1 MGTSPAGVH
10 HHNEFVPLG
19 AVSDGQLDLTQGV
32 LAGGRATIN
41 TAEYV
46 SVTSREAAA
55 ELYSRGR
62 WIAQLVSDERFI
74 KIHIFKK
81 SRW

>member
-1 MGTSPAGVH
+1 MNAGYGGSVGTSPAGVH

-46 SVTSREAAA
+46 SVTSREAAVK
-55 ELYSRGR
+55 LYSRGQMDR
-62 WIAQLVSDERFI
+62 PTGIR
-74 KIHIFKK
+74 
-81 SRW
+81 